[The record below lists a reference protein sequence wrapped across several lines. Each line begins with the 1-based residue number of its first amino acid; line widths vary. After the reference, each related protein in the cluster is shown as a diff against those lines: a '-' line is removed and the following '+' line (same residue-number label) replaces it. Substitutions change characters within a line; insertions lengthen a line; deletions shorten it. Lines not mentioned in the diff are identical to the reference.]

1 MAKSNRN
8 PRRTVNET
16 GEGSA
21 SNVARNEAGTEEARN
36 AAQNAA
42 NVNNA
47 AAAGAAAGAV
57 GLEAVLAMLA
67 QVLARL
73 PAVAAPPVVSP
84 VVDEAEQVVQDGEDA
99 HVARNPSYLKVMDH
113 MQKLG
118 TKFFSGGSKPVE
130 ADQWI
135 DRIGRN
141 FMSIR
146 CPLAYKK
153 DIAVHYLDGDAHTW
167 WRGVAARIGEDQCT
181 WANFKA
187 EFRAKYFPPEAFDQ
201 LEGAFLRLEQGSM
214 SVREYEVEFNSL
226 KKYAGR
232 EAESEISLV
241 RKFMRG
247 LRVDL
252 RTRCKI
258 RNYDLRKF
266 MRGGS
271 QSVWL
276 SGTCPSW

>member
-1 MAKSNRN
+1 
-8 PRRTVNET
+8 
-16 GEGSA
+16 
-21 SNVARNEAGTEEARN
+21 
-36 AAQNAA
+36 
-42 NVNNA
+42 
-47 AAAGAAAGAV
+47 
-57 GLEAVLAMLA
+57 
-67 QVLARL
+67 
-73 PAVAAPPVVSP
+73 
-84 VVDEAEQVVQDGEDA
+84 
-99 HVARNPSYLKVMDH
+99 
-113 MQKLG
+113 
-118 TKFFSGGSKPVE
+118 
-130 ADQWI
+130 
-135 DRIGRN
+135 
-141 FMSIR
+141 MSIR